1 MAEKLEGSIEEEIQ
15 NTLDFL
21 AHMNVER
28 RSFC

>member
-1 MAEKLEGSIEEEIQ
+1 MAEKLEGSIEEIQ